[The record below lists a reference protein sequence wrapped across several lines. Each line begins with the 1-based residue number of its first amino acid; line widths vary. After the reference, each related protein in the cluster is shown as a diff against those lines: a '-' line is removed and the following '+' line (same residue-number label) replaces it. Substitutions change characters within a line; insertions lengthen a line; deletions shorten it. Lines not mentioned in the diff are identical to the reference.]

1 MYIRKQSLD
10 ALELDHLADLPP
22 EDFSRAVDQLN
33 LQVYSSWLLPQL
45 VAHFGSWKLQQC
57 GKTTVKY
64 NCRSK
69 HSIVLYRLCM
79 LRRSQLIKNQTQNPD
94 YAQLTPLILL
104 GLKRHQGF
112 SYEQLR
118 DFSGLNYLLEPQ
130 LYEALVLDELPQ
142 LSRDRLLQIR
152 HQGLVYMTGKQA
164 GQTRQAES
172 TWKLYGIQGTELGNI
187 PALAQTI
194 LAQIWLAHPKHR
206 RTTMIL
212 DLNDWDNM
220 PEPLIEGEVLPKA
233 TAISSSWEK
242 PWLD

>member
-1 MYIRKQSLD
+1 ML
-10 ALELDHLADLPP
+10 
-22 EDFSRAVDQLN
+22 F
-33 LQVYSSWLLPQL
+33 
-45 VAHFGSWKLQQC
+45 
-57 GKTTVKY
+57 
-64 NCRSK
+64 RS
-69 HSIVLYRLCM
+69 CM
-79 LRRSQLIKNQTQNPD
+79 LRRSQLIKNQTQNPE

-206 RTTMIL
+206 RSTMIL

-220 PEPLIEGEVLPKA
+220 PEPLIDGEVLPKA
-233 TAISSSWEK
+233 TAVSNSWEK